1 MPGTTGNVMGK
12 ETIQVKTQTFSTR
25 NTWVVPVRL
34 RAKVKVPITA
44 YMGVSF
50 PFQLDPDDNA
60 ITEENY
66 VWGLSW
72 QCSG

>member
-34 RAKVKVPITA
+34 RAKVRVPITA
-44 YMGVSF
+44 YMGVS
-50 PFQLDPDDNA
+50 
-60 ITEENY
+60 
-66 VWGLSW
+66 
-72 QCSG
+72 C